1 MLHFLRNRYF
11 IMAVIVLCIFIAM
24 GISTKGGKEFSS
36 FGSKN
41 IVSTVV
47 SPFQKVLSMSARKV
61 EDTVSFFV
69 EMRRLKAENEELALK
84 VDMLES
90 ENRRVKEL
98 IEENKRLRE
107 TLGFTERFIEYKK
120 VAASVIAKEP
130 GNWFNVF
137 VVDRGTKD
145 GVVNK
150 SVVVTS
156 SGLVGYVIDAGYN
169 SSKVASIIDEN
180 CVVSSRLTKTRDIV
194 IVKGSFELRN
204 TGLCKMEYIQTE
216 TDVEAGDMVETS
228 GLGGI
233 FPGGILVGKIKE
245 IRQGGHDISRY
256 AIVEPSVDF
265 KRLEEVFILVNK

>member
-1 MLHFLRNRYF
+1 MLHFLRNRYL
-11 IMAVIVLCIFIAM
+11 VIAIVVLCVLIAM
-24 GISTKGGKEFSS
+24 GISTKGGREFSS
-36 FGSKN
+36 FGGKN
-41 IVSTVV
+41 IISTII
-47 SPFQKVLSMSARKV
+47 SPFQKVLSLSARKV
-61 EDTVSFFV
+61 EGTISFFV
-69 EMRRLKAENEELALK
+69 EMRRLKAENKELALK

-107 TLGFTERFIEYKK
+107 ALGFTERFVEYKK
-120 VAASVIAKEP
+120 VAASVIAKDP

-150 SVVVTS
+150 SVVITN
-156 SGLVGYVIDAGYN
+156 SGLVGYVVDAGYN
-169 SSKVASIIDEN
+169 SSKVVSVIDEN

-204 TGLCKMEYIQTE
+204 TGLCRMEYIQSE
-216 TDVEAGDMVETS
+216 TDVEIGDMVETS

-245 IRQGGHDISRY
+245 IRQSGHDISRY

-265 KRLEEVFILVNK
+265 KRLEEVFILINK